1 MGTNPAGYRTMWA
14 EGRAWYVHR
23 WVWTQANGD
32 IPKGMFIHHI
42 NSNKGDN
49 RIENLKLV
57 TRHENMQSSDR
68 WGKGYKI
75 EKSRNLK
82 RKYRSCRQVNNKQKF
97 FGFFGTPCGAYMKSR
112 MAFITKLI

>member
-1 MGTNPAGYRTMWA
+1 MNKKYNVLWA
-14 EGRAWYVHR
+14 EGRAWYEHR
-23 WVWTQANGD
+23 YVWTKHNGD
-32 IPKGMFIHHI
+32 IPKGMQIHHI
-42 NSNKGDN
+42 NGNKTDN

-75 EKSRNLK
+75 ERQRNLQ
-82 RKYRSCRQVNNKQKF
+82 RKYRSCRQHNGKQKF